1 MYIKGVIQT
10 LSKGRILAILAVVAV
25 LIFGGLLWWNYLG
38 RRTLPPP
45 ADGNGSI
52 PVASSI
58 AEGLEIPW
66 EMVFL
71 PDNSILLTERP
82 GTVRLINS
90 GGSLQPQPVLT
101 IADVAAVGEGGLLG
115 MALHPHFAT
124 NGWIYF
130 YYTYQ
135 SGTGLANRVVRY
147 TMQGTSF
154 TNRTVI
160 IEGIPGG
167 NIHDGG
173 RIKFGPDGLLY
184 ICTGETGN
192 DTLSQDLN
200 SLAGKILRLKDD
212 GTIPLNNP
220 FPNSAIY
227 SYGHRNPEG
236 LAWDDQGQLWET
248 EHGSNAQDEINLIQ
262 AGKNYGWPI
271 VRGETTAPG
280 MTGPIITSGN
290 DTWAPSGLTFFQGS
304 LYFGGLR
311 GQSLFKYDISKGK
324 LTRYLNGN
332 FGRLRDV
339 VSGPDALLYVITSNR
354 DGRGIPLT
362 GDDRVIRINPA
373 KLSEFSSIP

>member
-1 MYIKGVIQT
+1 LKELPS
-10 LSKGRILAILAVVAV
+10 LSKGRIVAILAIVVILV
-25 LIFGGLLWWNYLG
+25 FGGFLWWHYLG
-38 RRTLPPP
+38 RRTIPPP
-45 ADGNGSI
+45 ADGNGNI

-58 AEGLEIPW
+58 AEGLDIPW
-66 EMVFL
+66 EMAFL
-71 PDNSILLTERP
+71 PDKSIILTERP
-82 GTVRLINS
+82 GTVRLLNP
-90 GGSLQPQPVLT
+90 GGTLQPQP
-101 IADVAAVGEGGLLG
+101 IFSISDVAAVGEGGLLG
-115 MALHPHFAT
+115 MALHPQFAT

-154 TNRTVI
+154 SNRLII

-184 ICTGETGN
+184 ICTGETGV
-192 DTLSQDLN
+192 DSLSQDLN

-236 LAWDDQGQLWET
+236 LAWDNLGRLWET
-248 EHGSNAQDEINLIQ
+248 EHGSNAQDEINLIEP
-262 AGKNYGWPI
+262 GKNYGWPE

-280 MTGPIITSGN
+280 MTAPVITSGN
-290 DTWAPSGLTFFQGS
+290 ETWAPSGLTFFNGS
-304 LYFGGLR
+304 LFFAGL
-311 GQSLFKYDISKGK
+311 QSQSMYKYDISTGTI
-324 LTRYLNGN
+324 TRYLSGN
-332 FGRLRDV
+332 FGRLRGV
-339 VSGPDALLYVITSNR
+339 ISGTDNLLYIMTNNR

-362 GDDRVIRINPA
+362 GDDRLIRINPA
-373 KLSEFSSIP
+373 KLTPVT